1 MWEGKKLASDVV
13 ITVKDMEIPMYK
25 KLLLGTAF
33 LASTATVAAAQDTG
47 FYLGAG
53 VAVIDGGE
61 QGFDLRSTNL
71 NLMAGYEVS
80 PFFAIEGEASIVLSE
95 DSVTIGGVT
104 GDVGLRHAG
113 IFARLNLMDSSNTF
127 VPYLRAGW
135 AQGTAEVEVLGVS
148 VSDDDTAF
156 AYGIGGEYRY
166 NEKGSVRLD
175 ISKAD
180 FDTVDATIVSIGNV
194 WRF

>member
-1 MWEGKKLASDVV
+1 
-13 ITVKDMEIPMYK
+13 MYK
-25 KLLLGTAF
+25 QLLLSTVL
-33 LASTATVAAAQDTG
+33 LASTATVAAAQDSG

-53 VAVIDGGE
+53 VAVIDGEE
-61 QGFDLRSTNL
+61 QGFGFRSTNL
-71 NLMAGYEVS
+71 NVMAGYEVS
-80 PFFAIEGEASIVLSE
+80 PYFAIEGEASVVLGE
-95 DSVTIGGVT
+95 DSVTIQGTT

-113 IFARLNLMDSSNTF
+113 IYARLNLMDSSNTF

-135 AQGTAEVEVLGVS
+135 VQGTAEVEVLGLS
-148 VSDDDTAF
+148 VSDDSTAF

-166 NEKGSVRLD
+166 SEKGSVRFD
-175 ISKAD
+175 IGKAD